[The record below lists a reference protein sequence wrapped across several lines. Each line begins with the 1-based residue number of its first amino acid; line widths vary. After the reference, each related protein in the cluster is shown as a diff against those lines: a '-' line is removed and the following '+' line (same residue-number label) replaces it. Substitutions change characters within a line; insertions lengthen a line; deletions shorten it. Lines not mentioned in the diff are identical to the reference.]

1 MQVTVN
7 NRFSYLL
14 AHNWVICRLRDSRIY
29 LHVIDQLQ
37 CLKQLQYIMKFFMWY
52 TNCSFDF
59 LPFFTDDVQSKFT
72 FVANY
77 VQIYFA
83 LYMINKQKIV

>member
-1 MQVTVN
+1 
-7 NRFSYLL
+7 
-14 AHNWVICRLRDSRIY
+14 
-29 LHVIDQLQ
+29 
-37 CLKQLQYIMKFFMWY
+37 MKFFMWY
-52 TNCSFDF
+52 TNRSFDF